1 MRGAFVTFLALALL
15 GCDPKPPAAT
25 VPNSPASSG
34 KEPPVTP
41 TANPDVEP
49 EAGVE
54 PAAEEKTLF
63 VREAYADCQ
72 GEGPMKC
79 LQVRESPDQ
88 DWTLMYGRIKGFD
101 YEEGFAYELRVKIM
115 NVDNPPAD
123 GSSRRYELV
132 KIVSQEKK

>member
-1 MRGAFVTFLALALL
+1 LAVL

-25 VPNSPASSG
+25 AADSTASAS

-41 TANPDVEP
+41 TASPDADP
-49 EAGVE
+49 EAGAE

-63 VREAYADCQ
+63 VREAYMDCE

-115 NVDNPPAD
+115 KVDNPPAD

-132 KIVSQEKK
+132 KVVSQEKR